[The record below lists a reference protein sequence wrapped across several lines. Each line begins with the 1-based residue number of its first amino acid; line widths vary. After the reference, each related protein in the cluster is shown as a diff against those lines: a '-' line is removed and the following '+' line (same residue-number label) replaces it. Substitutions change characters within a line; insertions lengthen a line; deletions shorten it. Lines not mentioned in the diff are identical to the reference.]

1 MKESGTLASRTRP
14 KTVGFLGLGR
24 MGMPMA
30 RNLLSHGFEVA
41 AWNRTRSR
49 VDELKEFGAVPVE
62 CPAEVA
68 RSARIVVAM
77 LTDLPDVYELLPG
90 PSGLEAGFTDGSV
103 MVLMGTHS
111 PTGVRQLGERLAK
124 QNVAL
129 IDAPVS
135 GGDVGAQTATLSIM
149 VGGAD
154 DVVAAARPVLEVLG
168 STVHHC
174 GSLGAGQMAKAANQI
189 VVAAVLVG
197 LGEALVF
204 AEAAGLEMELILDI
218 LSGGLAG
225 SRALEV
231 KREKLLSGRF
241 EPGGAASAQLKDLRF
256 ALDEARLL
264 EVSLN
269 LTPVCEGLYA
279 ILCRMGG
286 SELDHAAVV
295 DVIRM
300 LSSRLEPS
308 GNYAQ

>member
-1 MKESGTLASRTRP
+1 MMPLQP
-14 KTVGFLGLGR
+14 LG
-24 MGMPMA
+24 
-30 RNLLSHGFEVA
+30 
-41 AWNRTRSR
+41 
-49 VDELKEFGAVPVE
+49 
-62 CPAEVA
+62 
-68 RSARIVVAM
+68 
-77 LTDLPDVYELLPG
+77 
-90 PSGLEAGFTDGSV
+90 
-103 MVLMGTHS
+103 
-111 PTGVRQLGERLAK
+111 
-124 QNVAL
+124 
-129 IDAPVS
+129 
-135 GGDVGAQTATLSIM
+135 
-149 VGGAD
+149 
-154 DVVAAARPVLEVLG
+154 PVLEVLG

-225 SRALEV
+225 SKALEV

-300 LSSRLEPS
+300 LSSRVEPS
-308 GNYAQ
+308 GNHAPMIRLTASLSFLFRGGRRGRSSGCDHEPAPSRLLRGRRLATDAALLVLESGPLAFFEIAFTRTPSVRSAPDPIRPVLPTRGSWLRSH